1 MELNP
6 PTISA
11 IMLIGSLLGLFA
23 LLWLKSRLSGEF
35 TTKGEMAD
43 LKTNM
48 LADLSKRLAAVEHD
62 LRAAPTHNDIRQLSE
77 KVGEAMAQVGIVAE
91 AVKGM
96 KEGVGRIDRSVERIE
111 KHLLES
117 NK

>member
-11 IMLIGSLLGLFA
+11 VMLIGSLIGLFA
-23 LLWLKSRLSGEF
+23 FLWLKSRLSGEF
-35 TTKGEMAD
+35 ATKGELGDIA
-43 LKTNM
+43 
-48 LADLSKRLAAVEHD
+48 KRLAAVEHD
-62 LRAAPTHNDIRQLSE
+62 LRSAPTHSDIRQLGE
-77 KVGEAMAQVGIVAE
+77 KVSDAMAQVGIVAE